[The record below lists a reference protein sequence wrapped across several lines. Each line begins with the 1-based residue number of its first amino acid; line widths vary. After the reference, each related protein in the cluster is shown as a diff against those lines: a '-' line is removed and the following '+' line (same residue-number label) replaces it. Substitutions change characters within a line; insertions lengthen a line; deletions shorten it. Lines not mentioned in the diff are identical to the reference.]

1 MTERN
6 HSEVSRRS
14 FLKQTGTGAAAAAA
28 MTQAPAVWAA
38 SHKPNEIVRVGH
50 CGIGV
55 RGSQLVTDVAGEP
68 ERGRPGTP
76 GAQVVAIC
84 DVYEKHLENGL
95 KLSAN
100 PKAKA
105 YHDFNAML
113 EDKDIDA
120 VVISTP
126 DHQHSTMLIAAAE
139 AGKDIYIEKCW
150 TRTVPEA
157 KMMLKAIK
165 DTNRVMQL
173 GHHQRASTAGLQAR
187 DVVLSGILGEITFVR
202 TGCFRNRA
210 RSKAEWRWYGGY
222 SQYVRPDES
231 QVRNDL
237 DWAKWLGDAPLYP
250 FSMERFWHWRCYWD
264 YGTGIA
270 GDLLSHAF
278 DFANHVIRLGIPE
291 TATTSGNNNLLHD
304 GREAPD
310 TWNTV
315 FEYPSRGLTL
325 LYSTTFNSQNFAP
338 NTDDIEIRGKDAL
351 MKVNSN
357 TYEVYPEENSERYKP
372 DMDAGKISNEKPMK
386 TFDPGATP
394 EQPSHMEDFIQC
406 VKSRNKPKCNE
417 DEAFVEAITCIMSV
431 VAYKTKQTVSWDA
444 DDLEIRDLSGKAHIG

>member
-1 MTERN
+1 M
-6 HSEVSRRS
+6 SEQKQLDVSRRS
-14 FLKQTGTGAAAAAA
+14 FLKNTGTGAAAIAA

-38 SHKPNEIVRVGH
+38 AHKPNEIVRVGH

-55 RGSQLVTDVAGEP
+55 RGGELVTDVAGDP

-76 GAQVVAIC
+76 GSEVAAIC
-84 DVYEKHLENGL
+84 DVYEKHLEKGL

-105 YHDFNAML
+105 YRDFNMML

-126 DHQHSTMLIAAAE
+126 DHQHSKMLIDAAG

-157 KMMLKAIK
+157 KAMLKAIK
-165 DTNRVMQL
+165 DTDRVMQL

-187 DVVLSGILGEITFVR
+187 EVVLSGMLGEITFVR

-222 SQYVRPDES
+222 GQYVRPEES

-237 DWAKWLGDAPLYP
+237 DWAKWLGEAPLYP

-291 TATTSGNNNLLHD
+291 TAVTSGNNNLLHD

-325 LYSTTFNSQNFAP
+325 LYSTTFNSQNFSP

-351 MKVNSN
+351 MKVSSS
-357 TYEVYPEENSERYKP
+357 TYDVYPEENSERYKP
-372 DMDAGKISNEKPMK
+372 DMDAGKISNEKSMK
-386 TFDPGATP
+386 SFDPSATP
-394 EQPSHMEDFIQC
+394 EQPAHMEDFIQC

-431 VAYKTKQTVSWDA
+431 VAFKTKQTVSWDA
-444 DDLEIRDLSGKAHIG
+444 DELEIKDLSGRSHIG